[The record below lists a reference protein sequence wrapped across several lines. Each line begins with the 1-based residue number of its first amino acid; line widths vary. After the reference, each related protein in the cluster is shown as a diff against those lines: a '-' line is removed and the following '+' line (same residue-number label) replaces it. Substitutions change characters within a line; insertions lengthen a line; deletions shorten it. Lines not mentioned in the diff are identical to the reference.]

1 MPGSRDYATKVFG
14 FATFGRIYGTMICVS
29 GVGQLVQPALDA
41 LTHGL
46 LENDP
51 VPVNMVFGAV
61 GITISTALTLYVYV
75 KTRENEEKEEEEE
88 GETEDERRALLNG
101 DGNGDWVGGREYGAI

>member
-14 FATFGRIYGTMICVS
+14 FATFGRIYGTVICVS
-29 GVGQLVQPALDA
+29 GVGQLIQPALDA

-51 VPVNMVFGAV
+51 VPANMVFGVV
-61 GITISTALTLYVYV
+61 GITISAALTLYVYV
-75 KTRENEEKEEEEE
+75 KTRENEEREEEE
-88 GETEDERRALLNG
+88 GESEEERRALLNG
-101 DGNGDWVGGREYGAI
+101 DGNGDGVGGREYGAI